1 MISTRL
7 AATGIGLSLLLI
19 ACGGGGG
26 GSTPVVKSS
35 FSGVAIDGYLDN
47 ATAFLDLNDNGLLD
61 NNEPRGKTNAEG
73 QFTLEA
79 TDAEFK
85 KHRVVVLVTTE
96 SRDSFTGKVDS
107 AFKLMAPA
115 GKGGVV
121 SPLTTLV
128 AAHMANGLSPE
139 DAAKKIQTDLGLED
153 LDVMQNFVSSGNE
166 KAQKMAIALTEVL
179 KTISSSSLSQ
189 QLQNTRLSV
198 ENKITPNKAQIL
210 ASNVTQGWGGLKDQ
224 AKLFAKP
231 DISLSLNDKW
241 VDFLEKGSAPDIIEA
256 TFATSPTSK
265 IDVRNDVKFV
275 IERNVQGV
283 NLSIKY
289 EPLGLALKRIL
300 KLEDAQLAS
309 IKSQSGAITEFIQ
322 LDDLPSLP
330 ALVKADKVGD
340 YFVNRT
346 YFNAETACATA
357 NASYSIDTGNSADSL
372 KFTLTLS
379 QVDLKGG
386 VCIPS
391 LFRPTTEIYEFT
403 LTSDGLKLNAVQA
416 TLSVGTLRLNF

>member
-1 MISTRL
+1 
-7 AATGIGLSLLLI
+7 
-19 ACGGGGG
+19 
-26 GSTPVVKSS
+26 
-35 FSGVAIDGYLDN
+35 
-47 ATAFLDLNDNGLLD
+47 
-61 NNEPRGKTNAEG
+61 
-73 QFTLEA
+73 
-79 TDAEFK
+79 
-85 KHRVVVLVTTE
+85 
-96 SRDSFTGKVDS
+96 
-107 AFKLMAPA
+107 
-115 GKGGVV
+115 
-121 SPLTTLV
+121 
-128 AAHMANGLSPE
+128 MANGLSQE
-139 DAAKKIQTDLGLED
+139 DAAKKIQTDLGLGD
-153 LDVMQNFVSSGNE
+153 LDVMQNFVSSNNKE
-166 KAQKMAIALTEVL
+166 AQKMAVALTEVL

-189 QLQNTRLSV
+189 QLQDTRLSV
-198 ENKITPNKAQIL
+198 ENKITPNKKLIL
-210 ASNVTQGWGGLKDQ
+210 EFNLSQGGWVGLKNQ

-231 DISLSLNDKW
+231 NISLSLNDKW

-357 NASYSIDTGNSADSL
+357 NASYSIDTGNSPDSL
-372 KFTLTLS
+372 KITLTLS

-386 VCIPS
+386 GCIPS
-391 LFRPTTEIYEFT
+391 QFRPKTEIYEFT
-403 LTSDGLKLNAVQA
+403 LTSDGLKLNAVEA
-416 TLSVGTLRLNF
+416 TLISLGTLRLNF